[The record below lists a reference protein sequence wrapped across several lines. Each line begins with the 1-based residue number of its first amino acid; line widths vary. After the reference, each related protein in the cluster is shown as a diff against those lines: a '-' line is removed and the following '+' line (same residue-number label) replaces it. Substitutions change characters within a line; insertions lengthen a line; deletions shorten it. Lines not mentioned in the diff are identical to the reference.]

1 MYPPAHAV
9 VIGISIASQRISGFS
24 LNRNDHPLLQVTN
37 VQPNSFF
44 CFSCVRGARIARW
57 LRGQWGTGK
66 GCPEK
71 LCKKV
76 HYSIFLLIRIQHASH
91 SWNRWKRKVKSCKWD
106 EEKMYKK
113 AFPSHG
119 TSGTAWFVTMWRTSI
134 FSSDAK
140 AIRMAM
146 LINVL
151 LLAFNIMDSSITFL
165 KNQ

>member
-1 MYPPAHAV
+1 
-9 VIGISIASQRISGFS
+9 
-24 LNRNDHPLLQVTN
+24 
-37 VQPNSFF
+37 
-44 CFSCVRGARIARW
+44 
-57 LRGQWGTGK
+57 
-66 GCPEK
+66 
-71 LCKKV
+71 
-76 HYSIFLLIRIQHASH
+76 
-91 SWNRWKRKVKSCKWD
+91 
-106 EEKMYKK
+106 MYKK

-134 FSSDAK
+134 FPSDAK